1 MLSPATKAAAG
12 VTKILAEHDVRSE
25 ADRTVD
31 NVEKTARHVADD
43 LSARASEAGAK
54 LRTLFDDAQGQI
66 NKAGGRLNQEVH
78 DNPVRTGLLALGA
91 GVLIGM
97 LIKR

>member
-12 VTKILAEHDVRSE
+12 VTKVLAEHDVRSD
-25 ADRTVD
+25 ADRALNKAEDGAHKVI
-31 NVEKTARHVADD
+31 DD
-43 LSARASEAGAK
+43 LTHRASEAGAK
-54 LRTLFDDAQGQI
+54 VRTFFDDAQGHL
-66 NKAGGRLNQEVH
+66 NTAGGRLNKEVH

-91 GVLIGM
+91 GVLLGM

>member
-12 VTKILAEHDVRSE
+12 VTKILAENDVRSE

-31 NVEKTARHVADD
+31 NVEKSARHMADD
-43 LSARASEAGAK
+43 LTSRANEAGAK
-54 LRTLFDDAQGQI
+54 LRHIFDDAHGHL
-66 NKAGGRLNQEVH
+66 NKASGRLNKEVH